1 MMQKLISLDKDY
13 SIKVQREVEVFN
25 KIKNAYIPIDN
36 VKISDRKVCKE
47 EKIGENYF
55 SISGTIIGTKT
66 CLLANGR
73 NVTSL
78 VVENDYLEKTRTRMP
93 SRRTIKNLSKQDFLS
108 FLNDSYLYKI
118 LNKDNIE
125 NIIVSGIDDE
135 PYIASEIFTSL
146 DNTMEILEMLDYL
159 ETIYNAKVSIA
170 IKNIDSENIK
180 AYNDYLG
187 TYKTINLI
195 LVPDLYLIGQENY
208 LKEYLNIKENYIYL
222 KTSDVYNLYN
232 LVKKRKNMTQKYITI
247 TGDYIKKPRVFKVKI
262 GTSVKELL
270 TKYYTELDYSDAVIY
285 VNGLLSGEIL
295 AIDNL
300 IIDSNFNGLL
310 IMKKQEKKS
319 LNCLNCGKCHDVCP
333 VGSYPYEAL
342 AEKEVF
348 CINCGLC
355 TYICPSYINLK
366 KYLNEGRVDNE

>member
-25 KIKNAYIPIDN
+25 KIKNAYIPIEN
-36 VKISDRKVCKE
+36 AKISDRKVYKE
-47 EKIGENYF
+47 DKIGDNYF

-66 CLLANGR
+66 SLLANGR

>member
-25 KIKNAYIPIDN
+25 KIKNAYIPIEN
-36 VKISDRKVCKE
+36 AKISDRKVYKE
-47 EKIGENYF
+47 DKIGDNYF

-66 CLLANGR
+66 SLLANGR

-108 FLNDSYLYKI
+108 FLNDSYLYQI

-159 ETIYNAKVSIA
+159 ATIYNAKVNIA

-187 TYKTINLI
+187 TYRTINLV

-208 LKEYLNIKENYIYL
+208 LKDYLNIKENYIYL

-247 TGDYIKKPRVFKVKI
+247 TGDYIEKPRVFKVKI
-262 GTSVKELL
+262 GTSVSELL
-270 TKYYTELDYSDAVIY
+270 TKYYKELDFKNAVIY
-285 VNGLLSGEIL
+285 VNGLLSGKIL
-295 AIDNL
+295 AVDNL
-300 IIDSNFNGLL
+300 IIDSNFNGLV
-310 IMKKQEKKS
+310 IMKKQEKKA

-342 AEKEVF
+342 AKKEVF

-355 TYICPSYINLK
+355 TYICPAYINLK
-366 KYLNEGRVDNE
+366 KYLNEGRKSNE

>member
-25 KIKNAYIPIDN
+25 KIKNAYIPIEN
-36 VKISDRKVCKE
+36 AKISDRKVYKE
-47 EKIGENYF
+47 DKIGENYF

-66 CLLANGR
+66 SLLANGR

-108 FLNDSYLYKI
+108 FLNDSYLYQI

-159 ETIYNAKVSIA
+159 AIIYNAKVNIG

-208 LKEYLNIKENYIYL
+208 LKDYLNIKENYIYL

-262 GTSVKELL
+262 GTSVSELL
-270 TKYYTELDYSDAVIY
+270 TKYYKELDYKDAVIY
-285 VNGLLSGEIL
+285 VNGLLSGKKL
-295 AIDNL
+295 AVDNL
-300 IIDSNFNGLL
+300 IIDSNFNGLV

-319 LNCLNCGKCHDVCP
+319 LNCFKCGKCHDVCP
-333 VGSYPYEAL
+333 VGSYPNQTL
-342 AEKEVF
+342 DKKDVF

-355 TYICPSYINLK
+355 TYICPAYINLK
-366 KYLNEGRVDNE
+366 KYLNEGRKDNE